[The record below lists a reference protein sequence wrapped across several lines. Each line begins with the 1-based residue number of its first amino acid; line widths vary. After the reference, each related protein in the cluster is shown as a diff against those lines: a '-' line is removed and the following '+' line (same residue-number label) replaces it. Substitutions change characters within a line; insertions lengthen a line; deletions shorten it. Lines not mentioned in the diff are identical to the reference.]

1 MKHQLQMARE
11 RRGWSQ
17 VELARSAG
25 VSRQLVGAVEAG
37 RHAPRVDAALAL
49 ARALGMS
56 VEDLFAPAVPDAPQV
71 VWLSE
76 RGRVLATSPGQ
87 PVLAARVGDRLVA
100 APSVG
105 PQPWMAD
112 GQAAATDAGVSWL
125 PGADP
130 DAALVAGCDPALGII
145 ATILA
150 RRSGRNLVIAH
161 ASSTQSAQWLDA
173 GLVHA
178 AVVHGRPDELPAIT
192 RLVDRFVLTGWQV
205 GLAGSPGGA
214 VPTIEQV
221 CQEQIP
227 VVQRE
232 TGAGTQTAF
241 LAAVRLAGAAAAPA
255 GPVAASHLDVTS
267 YLLHGAPVGITMEPA
282 AISAGLPF
290 HPLVEHTVQLW
301 IDPAH
306 REHRAVAALTD
317 LLHDTVLRQRL
328 AAISG
333 YTTTDTGAR
342 IDEPVAS

>member
-1 MKHQLQMARE
+1 MKHRLQAARE
-11 RRGWSQ
+11 SRGWSQ
-17 VELARSAG
+17 IELARSAG
-25 VSRQLVGAVEAG
+25 VSRQLIGAVEAG

-49 ARALGMS
+49 ARALGVS
-56 VEDLFAPAVPDAPQV
+56 VEYLFAPADADAPEV

-76 RGRVLATSPGQ
+76 HGPVLATAPGQ
-87 PVLAARVGDRLVA
+87 PVLAARVSDRLVVT
-100 APSVG
+100 PSAG
-105 PQPWMAD
+105 TQPWIAD
-112 GQAAATDAGVSWL
+112 AQAIATDMGVSWM

-130 DAALVAGCDPALGII
+130 DAALIAGCDPALGTI
-145 ATILA
+145 AAILA
-150 RRSGRNLVIAH
+150 RRSGSSLVVAH

-178 AVVHGRPDELPAIT
+178 AVVHGRPDELPTIT

-205 GLAGSPGGA
+205 GLAGRPDGR

-221 CQEQIP
+221 CAEQIP

-232 TGAGTQTAF
+232 AGAGTQTAF
-241 LAAVRLAGAAAAPA
+241 LTAVRLVGAAAAPP
-255 GPVAASHLDVTS
+255 GPIAASHLDVTS
-267 YLLHGAPVGITMEPA
+267 YLLHGAPVGVTTEPA
-282 AISAGLPF
+282 AVSAGLPF

-328 AAISG
+328 AAIPG
-333 YTTTDTGAR
+333 YDTASTGVR
-342 IDEPVAS
+342 PGEPVAS